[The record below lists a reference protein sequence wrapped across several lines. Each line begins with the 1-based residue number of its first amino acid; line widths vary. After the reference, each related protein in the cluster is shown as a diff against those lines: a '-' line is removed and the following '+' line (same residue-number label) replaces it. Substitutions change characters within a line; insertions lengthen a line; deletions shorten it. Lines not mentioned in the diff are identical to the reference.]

1 MLLREAVAIN
11 PETGLEEG
19 KPLSPE
25 KIAEIEKLV
34 SGAIGINADRGDTLT
49 VSSSPF
55 ISTLEGVSKEWHEKM
70 RMYMFTNLDFNAC
83 TYVSTY
89 ISFPSFKKE
98 TKIKISK

>member
-19 KPLSPE
+19 QPLSPE

-34 SGAIGINADRGDTLT
+34 AGAIGINADRGDTLT

-55 ISTLEGVSKEWHEKM
+55 ISTLEGVSKEWHEIP
-70 RMYMFTNLDFNAC
+70 FNQKFVK
-83 TYVSTY
+83 TVSNY
-89 ISFPSFKKE
+89 PDIIDSS
-98 TKIKISK
+98 SRSY

>member
-19 KPLSPE
+19 QPLSPE

-34 SGAIGINADRGDTLT
+34 AGAIGINADRGDTLT

-55 ISTLEGVSKEWHEKM
+55 ISTLEVSKEWHEIPLIK
-70 RMYMFTNLDFNAC
+70 NLLKQLVTILILSIVALG
-83 TYVSTY
+83 V
-89 ISFPSFKKE
+89 IRPLL
-98 TKIKISK
+98 IG